1 MSIESIERVIV
12 DTDPGIDDALAI
24 LLLAASP
31 EISLEAITVTHGN
44 TTVAKCASN
53 ALQLVELA
61 GLTHVPVAIGA
72 STPLVRE
79 LGIAEETHG
88 DGGMGYAVLPASTTQ
103 LHPKHAVDLII
114 ELIHKYPNEI
124 TLLCIGPMTNL
135 ALAMRRDPSI
145 IPLVKRVVSMAGT
158 VHYPGNAT
166 PSSEYNVFCDPHA
179 YDIVVRA
186 GFDLTVVPLDV
197 TYQCLFQKK
206 HIARM
211 TSARPEIF
219 DFIDDSTRF
228 YMEFHDEYQNI
239 DGCAINDP
247 LAAAFLIRPDLVE
260 LVDYHMT
267 VELSG
272 KHAKAK
278 TSVDH
283 FKAMGFE
290 PNTKVAMKVNVDAFM
305 DFFIERI
312 NTL

>member
-1 MSIESIERVIV
+1 MSAQRIII

-31 EISLEAITVTHGN
+31 EISVEAITVTHGN
-44 TTVAKCASN
+44 TTVEKCATN
-53 ALQLVELA
+53 ALKLVELA
-61 GLTHVPVAIGA
+61 RITHVPVALGA

-88 DGGMGYAVLPASTTQ
+88 DGGLGYAVLPESSTK
-103 LHPKHAVDLII
+103 LSSKHAIDVII
-114 ELIHKYPNEI
+114 ELIHKYPHEI
-124 TLLCIGPMTNL
+124 TMLCIGPMTNL
-135 ALAMRRDPSI
+135 ALAIRRDPSI
-145 IPLVKRVVSMAGT
+145 VSLIKRVVSMAGT
-158 VHYPGNAT
+158 IHYPGNAT

-186 GFDLTVVPLDV
+186 GLDLTVVPLDV
-197 TYQCLFQKK
+197 TYQCLFMKS
-206 HIARM
+206 HIDRM
-211 TSARPEIF
+211 TSARPEIVK
-219 DFIDDSTRF
+219 FIDDSTRF

-247 LAAAFLIRPDLVE
+247 LAAAILIRPDLVE
-260 LVDYHMT
+260 LVEYHMT

-272 KHAKAK
+272 KHAGAK

-283 FKAMGFE
+283 FKAMGHD
-290 PNTKVAMKVNVDAFM
+290 PNVKVAMKVNVDALM
-305 DFFIERI
+305 DFLIERI

>member
-1 MSIESIERVIV
+1 MNLQRIIV

-44 TTVAKCASN
+44 TTVQKCASN
-53 ALQLVELA
+53 ALQLVDLA
-61 GLTHVPVAIGA
+61 RIGHVPVALGA

-88 DGGMGYAVLPASTTQ
+88 DGGLGYAVLPESSIK
-103 LHPKHAVDLII
+103 LSPKHAVDVII
-114 ELIHKYPNEI
+114 ELIHKYPREI
-124 TLLCIGPMTNL
+124 TMLCIGPMTNL
-135 ALAMRRDPSI
+135 ALAIRRDPSI
-145 IPLVKRVVSMAGT
+145 VPLIKRVVSMAGT
-158 VHYPGNAT
+158 IHYPGNAT

-197 TYQCLFQKK
+197 TYQCLLKK
-206 HIARM
+206 GHIAQITR
-211 TSARPEIF
+211 ARPEIAK
-219 DFIDDSTRF
+219 FIDDSTRF

-247 LAAAFLIRPDLVE
+247 LAAAILIRPDLVE

-272 KHAKAK
+272 KHARAK

-283 FKAMGFE
+283 FKTMGHE
-290 PNTKVAMKVNVDAFM
+290 PNSKVAMKVNVEAFM

-312 NTL
+312 NSL

>member
-1 MSIESIERVIV
+1 MSMQRIIV

-44 TTVAKCASN
+44 TTVEKCASN

-61 GLTHVPVAIGA
+61 GLTHVPVALGA

-88 DGGMGYAVLPASTTQ
+88 DGGLGYAVLPRSSTQ
-103 LHPKHAVDLII
+103 LYPKHAVDLII
-114 ELIHKYPNEI
+114 DLIHKYPNEI
-124 TLLCIGPMTNL
+124 TMLCIGPMTNL

-145 IPLVKRVVSMAGT
+145 VPLIKRVVSMAGT
-158 VHYPGNAT
+158 IHYPGNAT

-197 TYQCLFQKK
+197 TYQCLFQKS

-211 TSARPEIF
+211 TTARPEIVK
-219 DFIDDSTRF
+219 FIEDSTRF

-247 LAAAFLIRPDLVE
+247 LAAAILVRPDLVE
-260 LVDYHMT
+260 LLDYHMT

-272 KHAKAK
+272 KHARAK

-283 FKAMGFE
+283 FKAMGFA
-290 PNTKVAMKVNVDAFM
+290 PNTKVAMKVNVEGFM

-312 NTL
+312 NNL